1 MWPFKKDQKAAIPD
15 IRVLGDLLFPEHK
28 GQFEKFC
35 LLYSTNRIG
44 FAEKYEEHLDGFGK
58 DLSELELVYVF
69 GADADLLLLIDWRG
83 EENAEEIEHFIET
96 SLGRTVTWEN
106 TKSLRSTAPEEAQ
119 RDGKF
124 ILALFLT
131 MDKDLAAIGY
141 KLLFFNFPW
150 DAYVFLPIE
159 KSRFNEVIEAAP
171 EIFHGSRGSVR

>member
-96 SLGRTVTWEN
+96 RVARRTV
-106 TKSLRSTAPEEAQ
+106 
-119 RDGKF
+119 
-124 ILALFLT
+124 
-131 MDKDLAAIGY
+131 
-141 KLLFFNFPW
+141 
-150 DAYVFLPIE
+150 
-159 KSRFNEVIEAAP
+159 
-171 EIFHGSRGSVR
+171 H